1 MLSSVFGS
9 ASVAL
14 PLSHSLLLVIDSFSF
29 LFMFT
34 LSIVSGSVLIWAY
47 YYLDTEPHFKV
58 FLNTVFLFLFSIFGL
73 VLSGNLLILFVFWD
87 LLGFSSLFL
96 VFYFRTRS
104 SMAGGLLTGLSNRV
118 GDVLLLFLF
127 GTVAL
132 DSSLSSII
140 LFYLLVLTSMTKS
153 AQVPF
158 SAWLPAAILAPTPVS
173 ALVHSSTLVT
183 AGVYLLL
190 RFLPSH
196 A

>member
-1 MLSSVFGS
+1 MLLSVFGS

-34 LSIVSGSVLIWAY
+34 LFVVSGSVLVWAY

-58 FLNTVFLFLFSIFGL
+58 FLSTVFLFLFSIFGL

-132 DSSLSSII
+132 DSNFCSVII
-140 LFYLLVLTSMTKS
+140 FYAIVLTSMTKS
-153 AQVPF
+153 AQLPF
-158 SAWLPAAILAPTPVS
+158 SA
-173 ALVHSSTLVT
+173 
-183 AGVYLLL
+183 
-190 RFLPSH
+190 
-196 A
+196 